1 MDRHRDHRHL
11 QFQCRK
17 KCQEIQLYMKK
28 DRMMGML
35 SGMMTVILSVKRLEM
50 SMEEVMG
57 HLMVMMMVANLVIL
71 SE

>member
-1 MDRHRDHRHL
+1 MY
-11 QFQCRK
+11 
-17 KCQEIQLYMKK
+17 QEIQLDMKK
-28 DRMMGML
+28 DRTMGML